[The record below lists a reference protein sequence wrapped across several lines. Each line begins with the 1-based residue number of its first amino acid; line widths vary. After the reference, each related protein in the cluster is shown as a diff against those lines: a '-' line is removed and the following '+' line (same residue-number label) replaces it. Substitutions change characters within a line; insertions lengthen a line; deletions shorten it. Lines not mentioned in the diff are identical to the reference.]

1 MQRQL
6 RLTLLGAPQ
15 AWLEGQ
21 VVQGFRTVKTQALF
35 YYLAVTHRAHTRA
48 ALATLLWGD
57 MPERNAHVSLS
68 KSLSNL
74 RDLFPDYVEIDRHA
88 VAFSTRTP
96 YWLDVAVFESG
107 FATLPHPPQ
116 SNPDQSPPSP
126 LQHLQQTTH

>member
-1 MQRQL
+1 MQTEL

-15 AWLEGQ
+15 VWLEGKP
-21 VVQGFRTVKTQALF
+21 VQGFRTLKTQALF
-35 YYLAVTHRAHTRA
+35 YYLAVTRRAHTRS

-74 RDLFPDYVEIDRHA
+74 RDLFPDTLEIDRHF
-88 VAFSTRTP
+88 VAFDSRVP

-107 FATLPHPPQ
+107 
-116 SNPDQSPPSP
+116 
-126 LQHLQQTTH
+126 

>member
-1 MQRQL
+1 MQRQV

-15 AWLEGQ
+15 VWLEGQ

-35 YYLAVTHRAHTRA
+35 YYLAVTRRAHTRG

-74 RDLFPDYVEIDRHA
+74 RDLFSNHLEIDRHF
-88 VAFSTRTP
+88 VAFNTGAP
-96 YWLDVAVFESG
+96 HWLDVAAFESSL
-107 FATLPHPPQ
+107 ATLLRPPQ
-116 SNPDQSPPSP
+116 SDFSAPTFLHDRPA
-126 LQHLQQTTH
+126 LQRL